1 MKYQREQLS
10 KPPLIEAMFE
20 VRATCQTSATLIPG
34 AIFGR
39 LKDRFPMQEGNTGL
53 VIASPES
60 AQFAF
65 MHRFLTN
72 DRKKLIQC
80 APELFTIN
88 VLGDYGTFPEFA
100 KLIEEALAAFY
111 AEAVP
116 TKLKR
121 LGIRYINFLP
131 EDAIA
136 AAGGRPLQINTAFPT
151 DVLPAED
158 GLALRGVFKFPKENG
173 VLALAAANPHQFP
186 DGRKGCLLDFDFF
199 VENPTFLAAED
210 CLPWALR
217 AHDVIYQAF
226 RSSLTP
232 AMYKQLGPIPNGK
245 N

>member
-1 MKYQREQLS
+1 VKYQREQLS
-10 KPPLIEAMFE
+10 KSPLIEAMLE
-20 VRATCQTSATLIPG
+20 IRATCQTSATLIPG

-39 LKDRFPMQEGNTGL
+39 IKDRFPNQDSNTGL
-53 VIASPES
+53 IIASSES
-60 AQFAF
+60 ARVAF

-80 APELFTIN
+80 APELFTVN

-100 KLIEEALAAFY
+100 RLIEDALVAFY

-121 LGIRYINFLP
+121 LAIRYINFLP

-136 AAGGRPLQINTAFPT
+136 ASGGPPLQINTVFPT
-151 DVLPAED
+151 DVLPTEH
-158 GLALRGVFKFPKENG
+158 GLAFRGEFKFPKENG
-173 VLALAAANPHQFP
+173 VLGLAAANPHQFP
-186 DGRKGCLLDFDFF
+186 DGRKGCLLDLDFF

-210 CLPWALR
+210 CLPWARR

-232 AMYKQLGPIPNGK
+232 TMYKQLGPIPNEK
-245 N
+245 D